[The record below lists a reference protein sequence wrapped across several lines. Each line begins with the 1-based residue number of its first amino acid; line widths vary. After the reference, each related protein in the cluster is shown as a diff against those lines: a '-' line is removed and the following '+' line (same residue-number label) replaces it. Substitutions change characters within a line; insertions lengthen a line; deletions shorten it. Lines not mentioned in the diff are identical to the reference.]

1 MAKKKK
7 KKNRAPKQEGGSQDS
22 PRESK
27 KVEAKAGKTAV
38 LKKRTSA
45 NWVLLSPAVA
55 GMALAAYMSYTG
67 WVGAELAF
75 CGEGG
80 GCDLVQQSR
89 WGTFLGIPTAMLGFG
104 LYLALAWVA
113 LRVRNPARHFT
124 FAWMLSLTGVAYSAY
139 LTVISQTEIEATCA
153 YCLGSF
159 GILLVILIIVA
170 FQRPSGL
177 AAFNWITWGTQTTIV
192 AIALVGGMHF
202 YYSGYVVSATGPE
215 DPYLKGLAIH
225 LNDSGAIFYGAY
237 W

>member
-1 MAKKKK
+1 MAKKNKK
-7 KKNRAPKQEGGSQDS
+7 KKRASKQEGMTLDS

-27 KVEAKAGKTAV
+27 RVEAKAGKTPV

-45 NWVLLSPAVA
+45 NWALLAPALA

-67 WVGAELAF
+67 WIGAELAF
-75 CGEGG
+75 CGEDA

-113 LRVRNPARHFT
+113 LRVRNPARHWA
-124 FAWMLSLTGVAYSAY
+124 FAWILALTGVAYSAY
-139 LTVISQTEIEATCA
+139 LTVISQTVIEATCA
-153 YCLGSF
+153 YCLASL
-159 GILLVILIIVA
+159 GILVVILIIVA
-170 FQRPSGL
+170 FQRPPGL
-177 AAFNWITWGTQTTIV
+177 AAFNWFTWGSQTAIV
-192 AIALVGGMHF
+192 AIALVAGMHF